1 VTRTAAA
8 GPALAGPCLHRPAR
22 SRSTAALRWVLL
34 ITAVFA
40 VVEVAGG
47 VLAHSLALLA
57 DAGHMVTDAASL
69 GLSLF
74 AAWMAA
80 RPADANRTYGWYRV
94 EILAALV
101 NGAALLAVTA
111 WIVIEAL
118 RRLQTPQPV
127 QPGLMLAVA
136 SAGLAANLVGVVLL
150 HRAKGESLNVH
161 GAYLH
166 VLADVLGSVAA
177 VVAGVVIAVTGWYPA
192 DPLISL
198 GLSLLLLMSAGRLVL
213 RSTDVLLEAA
223 PRHVR
228 VTELEAAIRGVPG
241 VEGVHDLHVWTVS
254 DGMVAMSAH
263 ATVDDP
269 AGHQTALEA
278 IHWTARAHGI
288 QHVTVQMERACA
300 AAPSPVTLP
309 RP

>member
-1 VTRTAAA
+1 MTRTVTAES
-8 GPALAGPCLHRPAR
+8 LAEPCLHRPVRRR
-22 SRSTAALRWVLL
+22 SGTALRWALAV
-34 ITAVFA
+34 TATFA

-47 VLAHSLALLA
+47 LLAGSLALLA

-80 RPADANRTYGWYRV
+80 RPADASRTYGWYRV

-101 NGAALLAVTA
+101 NGAALLAVTG
-111 WIVIEAL
+111 WIVVEAVQRL
-118 RRLQTPQPV
+118 RTPQPV
-127 QPGLMLAVA
+127 QADLMLAVA
-136 SAGLAANLVGVVLL
+136 SAGLVANVVGVALL
-150 HRAKGESLNVH
+150 HRAKGESLNVQ

-166 VLADVLGSVAA
+166 VLSDVLGSVAA
-177 VVAGVVIAVTGWYPA
+177 VTAGIIIKLTGWYPA

-198 GLSLLLLMSAGRLVL
+198 GLSVLLLLSASRLVL

-223 PRHVR
+223 PRHVK
-228 VTELEAAIRGVPG
+228 VAELEAAIRAVPG
-241 VEGVHDLHVWTVS
+241 VEGVHDLHVWSVS

-263 ATVDDP
+263 ACVEDP
-269 AGHQTALEA
+269 AGHQAALEA
-278 IHWTARAHGI
+278 IHRTARAHGI

-300 AAPSPVTLP
+300 AAPASVTLP

>member
-1 VTRTAAA
+1 VSRTATAAA
-8 GPALAGPCLHRPAR
+8 LAEPCLHRPAR
-22 SRSTAALRWVLL
+22 SRSGAALRWALAV
-34 ITAVFA
+34 TATFA
-40 VVEVAGG
+40 VVEVVGGLLAG
-47 VLAHSLALLA
+47 SLALLA

-74 AAWMAA
+74 AAWIAA

-101 NGAALLAVTA
+101 NGATLLAVTA
-111 WIVIEAL
+111 WIVVEAIQRL
-118 RRLQTPQPV
+118 RTPQPV
-127 QPGLMLAVA
+127 QPALMLGVA
-136 SAGLAANLVGVVLL
+136 SAGLVANLVGVVLL

-166 VLADVLGSVAA
+166 VLSDVLGSVAA
-177 VVAGVVIAVTGWYPA
+177 VTAGVIIALTGWTPA
-192 DPLISL
+192 DPLMSL
-198 GLSLLLLMSAGRLVL
+198 GLSVLLLMSASRLVL
-213 RSTDVLLEAA
+213 RSADVLLEAA

-228 VTELEAAIRGVPG
+228 VADLEAAIRAVPG

-263 ATVDDP
+263 ACVEDP
-269 AGHQTALEA
+269 ADHQAALEA
-278 IHWTARAHGI
+278 IHGTARAHGI

-300 AAPSPVTLP
+300 AAAPPVTLP

>member
-1 VTRTAAA
+1 VNRTAAA
-8 GPALAGPCLHRPAR
+8 AAPAAPCLHRPAR
-22 SRSTAALRWVLL
+22 ARSTAALRWALL
-34 ITAVFA
+34 VTAVFA
-40 VVEVAGG
+40 AVEVAGG
-47 VLAHSLALLA
+47 LVAHSLALLA

-74 AAWMAA
+74 AAWMAS
-80 RPADANRTYGWYRV
+80 RPADASRTYGWYRV

-111 WIVIEAL
+111 WIVVEAL
-118 RRLQTPQPV
+118 RRLQDPQPV
-127 QPGLMLAVA
+127 QADLMLAVA
-136 SAGLAANLVGVVLL
+136 SAGLAANLVGVTLL
-150 HRAKGESLNVH
+150 HRARGESLNVH

-166 VLADVLGSVAA
+166 VLSDVLGSAAA
-177 VVAGVVIAVTGWYPA
+177 VVAGVIIRVTGWYPA
-192 DPLISL
+192 DPLMSL
-198 GLSLLLLMSAGRLVL
+198 GLSLLLLTSAWRLVR
-213 RSTDVLLEAA
+213 RSADVLLEAA

-228 VTELEAAIRGVPG
+228 MTDLEAAIRGVPG

-269 AGHQTALEA
+269 AGHQAALEA
-278 IHWTARAHGI
+278 IHRAARAHGI

>member
-1 VTRTAAA
+1 MTRTATAA
-8 GPALAGPCLHRPAR
+8 ALAEPCLHRPAR
-22 SRSTAALRWVLL
+22 SRSGAALRWALL
-34 ITAVFA
+34 VTAVFA
-40 VVEVAGG
+40 VVEVVGGLLAG
-47 VLAHSLALLA
+47 SLALLA

-80 RPADANRTYGWYRV
+80 RPADASRTYGWYRV

-101 NGAALLAVTA
+101 NGAALLAVTG
-111 WIVIEAL
+111 WIVLEAFQRL
-118 RRLQTPQPV
+118 RTPQPV
-127 QPGLMLAVA
+127 QPDLMLAVA

-150 HRAKGESLNVH
+150 HRARGESLNVH

-166 VLADVLGSVAA
+166 VLSDVLGSVAA
-177 VVAGVVIAVTGWYPA
+177 VSAGVIIKLTGWYPA

-198 GLSLLLLMSAGRLVL
+198 GLSVLLLASASRLVM
-213 RSTDVLLEAA
+213 RSADVLLEAA

-228 VTELEAAIRGVPG
+228 VAELEAVIRTVPG

-263 ATVDDP
+263 ATVADP
-269 AGHQTALEA
+269 ERNQGALEA
-278 IHWTARAHGI
+278 ICRTARAHGI
-288 QHVTVQMERACA
+288 QHVTVQIERACA
-300 AAPSPVTLP
+300 AEPSPVTLP